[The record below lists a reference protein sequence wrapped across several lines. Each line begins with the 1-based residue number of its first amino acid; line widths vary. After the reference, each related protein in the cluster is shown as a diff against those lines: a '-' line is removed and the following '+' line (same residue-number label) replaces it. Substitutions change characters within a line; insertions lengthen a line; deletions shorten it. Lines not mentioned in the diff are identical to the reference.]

1 MLQYS
6 SPRSTY
12 LFPNEVPNWRQEQ
25 DATITDSLEVAVGFL
40 LIGYNNVFCVVV
52 ENSQFSF
59 FTILPYHGSHRHW
72 SPSLGGSCV
81 PHTSRPKLLFLKYM
95 GAETVSNAVVSKAD
109 NFPTSF
115 TDYVAPI
122 EQQWLSS
129 DCRCQYN
136 INRVKAP
143 RLRPAMAVVPH
154 AVGTGRARIL
164 ALNPGFRTLVG
175 GGPCCI
181 GAGDWFAISRSP
193 CSTGI

>member
-95 GAETVSNAVVSKAD
+95 GAETVSNAVVSKYAD
-109 NFPTSF
+109 WIRVLPNDRFSSVFPLPTLLAGLAQLSGC
-115 TDYVAPI
+115 DICYKIDVPGPSR
-122 EQQWLSS
+122 QQ
-129 DCRCQYN
+129 
-136 INRVKAP
+136 
-143 RLRPAMAVVPH
+143 
-154 AVGTGRARIL
+154 
-164 ALNPGFRTLVG
+164 
-175 GGPCCI
+175 
-181 GAGDWFAISRSP
+181 IS
-193 CSTGI
+193 